1 MACKLAL
8 EHTDVVDGFIVH
20 NTKLPNVYK
29 IIPDKS
35 EYKRLR
41 GLVINGKYD
50 KILNP
55 VNSKQITNTFMALG
69 AKIQSKELKIG
80 HEFPKLSRDVIN
92 EWIDLK
98 N

>member
-1 MACKLAL
+1 M
-8 EHTDVVDGFIVH
+8 VDGFIVH
-20 NTKLPNVYK
+20 NTKLPNVYQ
-29 IIPDKS
+29 IIGDKS
-35 EYKRLR
+35 DYKRLS

-69 AKIQSKELKIG
+69 AKIQSKELEIG